1 MADDDDN
8 KEPGGETKSERLN
21 RELIE
26 VLNELRVALPGVQ
39 VLFAFLLAVP
49 FTQRWGRTTEL
60 QRDVFFAAILATTV
74 SSILLIAPSAYH
86 RILFREH
93 DKEHIIHVVNRLT
106 LVGLALLAVAMSC
119 VVFLVTDMLY
129 TTTWAAVVT
138 AGVAAL
144 FAWFWFAMPTIR
156 KATNRRE
163 PR

>member
-1 MADDDDN
+1 MADEQQ
-8 KEPGGETKSERLN
+8 EPGGEPKSERLN

-49 FTQRWGRTTEL
+49 FTQRWGRTTDL
-60 QRDVFFAAILATTV
+60 QRDVFFAAILTTTV

-93 DKEHIIHVVNRLT
+93 DKEHIIQVVNRLT

-129 TTTWAAVVT
+129 TTGWASAVTAAVV
-138 AGVAAL
+138 VL
-144 FAWFWFAMPTIR
+144 FAWFWFAMPAIR
-156 KATNRRE
+156 KASKKSDSR
-163 PR
+163 